1 MSRIGQKLGAY
12 ELVRELGA
20 GGMGHVYLAR
30 RSDRQFE
37 RDVAV
42 KVVKLGMDTH
52 VVLERFRE
60 ERQILAQL
68 QHPNICTLLDGGSSD
83 DDEPY
88 FVMEYVDGEPF
99 DVYCARRVPS
109 L

>member
-12 ELVRELGA
+12 ELIRELGA
-20 GGMGHVYLAR
+20 GGMGHGYRAR

-42 KVVKLGMDTH
+42 KVVKLGMDTQ
-52 VVLERFRE
+52 VVLARFRE

-68 QHPNICTLLDGGSSD
+68 QHPHICALLDGGSSD
-83 DDEPY
+83 DGEPY
-88 FVMEYVDGEPF
+88 FVMEYVAGEPL
-99 DVYCARRVPS
+99 DVFA
-109 L
+109 